1 MEQKITFVI
10 PGPAK
15 SKDRPRINR
24 QTGRVYTPNATHKYE
39 KLVKECYG
47 NRHFF
52 DEEYISVKIT
62 FKFSVPKSYSKAEYY
77 EALIGEI
84 RPKKAD
90 IDNYIKSVLDGLN
103 GVAFTDDRYICH
115 LEAEKIYTEGEAE
128 TIVEINSMKTY

>member
-1 MEQKITFVI
+1 MNVKFSI
-10 PGPAK
+10 PGPAQAK
-15 SKDRPRINR
+15 QRPRINR

-47 NRHFF
+47 DRHFF
-52 DEEYISVKIT
+52 DSQYISVKIT
-62 FKFSVPKSYSKAEYY
+62 FKFSIPKSYSKAEYY

-115 LEAEKIYTEGEAE
+115 LEAEKIYTEGEVE
-128 TIVEINSMKTY
+128 TIVEINSMKTD

>member
-1 MEQKITFVI
+1 MKVKFII
-10 PGPAK
+10 PGPAQAK
-15 SKDRPRINR
+15 QRPRINR
-24 QTGRVYTPNATHKYE
+24 QTGRVYTPNATKKKK

-52 DEEYISVKIT
+52 DEQYISVKIT
-62 FKFSVPKSYSKAEYY
+62 FKFTIPKSYSKAEYY

-128 TIVEINSMKTY
+128 TIVEINSMKTD

>member
-47 NRHFF
+47 DRYFF
-52 DEEYISVKIT
+52 DSQYISVKIT
-62 FKFSVPKSYSKAEYY
+62 FKFSIPKSYSKAEYY

-128 TIVEINSMKTY
+128 TVVEISSMKTN

>member
-1 MEQKITFVI
+1 MNVKFSI
-10 PGPAK
+10 PGPAQAK
-15 SKDRPRINR
+15 QRPRINR

-47 NRHFF
+47 DRHFF
-52 DEEYISVKIT
+52 DSQYISVKIT
-62 FKFSVPKSYSKAEYY
+62 FKFSIPKSYSKAEYY

-115 LEAEKIYTEGEAE
+115 LEAEKIYTKDEAE
-128 TIVEINSMKTY
+128 TIVEINSMKTN

>member
-1 MEQKITFVI
+1 MNVKFSI
-10 PGPAK
+10 PGPAQAK
-15 SKDRPRINR
+15 QRPRINK

-47 NRHFF
+47 DRHFF
-52 DEEYISVKIT
+52 DSQYISVKIT
-62 FKFSVPKSYSKAEYY
+62 FKFSIPKSYSKAEYY

-128 TIVEINSMKTY
+128 TVVEISSMKTN

>member
-1 MEQKITFVI
+1 MKVKFII
-10 PGPAK
+10 PGPAQAK
-15 SKDRPRINR
+15 QRPRINKK
-24 QTGRVYTPNATHKYE
+24 TGRVYTPTATRKYE
-39 KLVKECYG
+39 ELVKECYG

-52 DEEYISVKIT
+52 YEECISVKIT

-115 LEAEKIYTEGEAE
+115 LEAEKIYTEGEVE
-128 TIVEINSMKTY
+128 TVVEISSMKTN

>member
-1 MEQKITFVI
+1 MKVIFVI
-10 PGPAK
+10 PGPAQAK
-15 SKDRPRINR
+15 QRPRINR

-39 KLVKECYG
+39 KLVKESYG
-47 NRHFF
+47 DNPCFKNQF
-52 DEEYISVKIT
+52 ISVKIT
-62 FKFSVPKSYSKAEYY
+62 FKFTIPKSYTKAEYY
-77 EALIGEI
+77 EALVGDI

-128 TIVEINSMKTY
+128 TIVEINSMKTD

>member
-1 MEQKITFVI
+1 MNVKFSI
-10 PGPAK
+10 PGPAQAK
-15 SKDRPRINR
+15 QRPRINR

-47 NRHFF
+47 DRHFF
-52 DEEYISVKIT
+52 DSQYISVKIT
-62 FKFSVPKSYSKAEYY
+62 FKFSIPKSYSKAEYY

-128 TIVEINSMKTY
+128 TIVEINSMKTN

>member
-1 MEQKITFVI
+1 MKVKFII
-10 PGPAK
+10 PGPAQAK
-15 SKDRPRINR
+15 QRPRINKK
-24 QTGRVYTPNATHKYE
+24 TGRVYTPNATHKYE

-47 NRHFF
+47 DRHFF
-52 DEEYISVKIT
+52 DSQYISVKIT
-62 FKFSVPKSYSKAEYY
+62 FKFSIPKSYSKAEYY
-77 EALIGEI
+77 EALIREI

-128 TIVEINSMKTY
+128 TIVEINSMKAN

>member
-1 MEQKITFVI
+1 MNVKFSI
-10 PGPAK
+10 PGPAQAK
-15 SKDRPRINR
+15 QRPRINR

-47 NRHFF
+47 DRHFF
-52 DEEYISVKIT
+52 DSQYISVKIT

-128 TIVEINSMKTY
+128 TIVEINSMKTN

>member
-1 MEQKITFVI
+1 MKVEFII
-10 PGPAK
+10 PGPAQAK
-15 SKDRPRINR
+15 QRPRINR
-24 QTGRVYTPNATHKYE
+24 QTGRVYTPNATSKYE

-47 NRHFF
+47 DRHFF
-52 DEEYISVKIT
+52 DSQYISVKIT
-62 FKFSVPKSYSKAEYY
+62 FKFSIPKSYSKAEYY

-128 TIVEINSMKTY
+128 TIVEINSMKTN

>member
-1 MEQKITFVI
+1 MNVKFSI
-10 PGPAK
+10 PGPAQAK
-15 SKDRPRINR
+15 QRPRINR

-47 NRHFF
+47 DRHFF
-52 DEEYISVKIT
+52 DSQYISVKIT
-62 FKFSVPKSYSKAEYY
+62 FKFSIPKSYSKAEYY

-128 TIVEINSMKTY
+128 TIVEINSMKTD

>member
-1 MEQKITFVI
+1 MNVKFSI
-10 PGPAK
+10 PGPAQAK
-15 SKDRPRINR
+15 QRPRINR

-47 NRHFF
+47 DRHFF
-52 DEEYISVKIT
+52 DSQYISVKIT
-62 FKFSVPKSYSKAEYY
+62 FKFSIPKSYSKAEYY
-77 EALIGEI
+77 EALIGDI

-115 LEAEKIYTEGEAE
+115 LEAEKVYTEGEAE
-128 TIVEINSMKTY
+128 TIVEINSMKTN

>member
-1 MEQKITFVI
+1 MKVKFII
-10 PGPAK
+10 PGPAQAK
-15 SKDRPRINR
+15 QRPRINR

-47 NRHFF
+47 DRHFF
-52 DEEYISVKIT
+52 DSQYISVKIT
-62 FKFSVPKSYSKAEYY
+62 FKFSIPKSYSKAEYY

-84 RPKKAD
+84 KPKKAD

-103 GVAFTDDRYICH
+103 GVAFTDDRYIYH

-128 TIVEINSMKTY
+128 TIVEIKN

>member
-1 MEQKITFVI
+1 MKVKFII
-10 PGPAK
+10 PGPAQAK
-15 SKDRPRINR
+15 QRPRINKK
-24 QTGRVYTPNATHKYE
+24 TGRVYTPNATHKYE

-47 NRHFF
+47 DRHFF
-52 DEEYISVKIT
+52 DSQYISVKIT
-62 FKFSVPKSYSKAEYY
+62 FKFSIPKSYSKAEYY
-77 EALIGEI
+77 EALIREI

-128 TIVEINSMKTY
+128 TIVEINSMKTN

>member
-1 MEQKITFVI
+1 MNVKFSI
-10 PGPAK
+10 PGPAQAK
-15 SKDRPRINR
+15 QRPRINR

-47 NRHFF
+47 DRHFF
-52 DEEYISVKIT
+52 DNQYISVKIT
-62 FKFSVPKSYSKAEYY
+62 FKFSIPKSYSKAEYY

-128 TIVEINSMKTY
+128 TIVEINSMKTN

>member
-1 MEQKITFVI
+1 MKVKFVI
-10 PGPAK
+10 PGPAQAK
-15 SKDRPRINR
+15 QRPRINR

-47 NRHFF
+47 DRHFF
-52 DEEYISVKIT
+52 DGQYISVKIT

-115 LEAEKIYTEGEAE
+115 LEAEKIYTDGEPE
-128 TIVEINSMKTY
+128 VIVEISSMKTN

>member
-1 MEQKITFVI
+1 MNVKFII
-10 PGPAK
+10 PGPAQAK
-15 SKDRPRINR
+15 QRPRINR

-47 NRHFF
+47 DRHFF
-52 DEEYISVKIT
+52 DSQYISVKIT

-103 GVAFTDDRYICH
+103 GKAWKDDRYIYRI
-115 LEAEKIYTEGEAE
+115 EAEKIFADKDCIE
-128 TIVEINSMKTY
+128 VEIESI

>member
-1 MEQKITFVI
+1 MNVKFSI
-10 PGPAK
+10 PGPAQAK
-15 SKDRPRINR
+15 QRPRINR

-47 NRHFF
+47 DRHFF
-52 DEEYISVKIT
+52 DSQYISVKIT
-62 FKFSVPKSYSKAEYY
+62 FKFSIPKSYSKAEYY
-77 EALIGEI
+77 EALIGEK

-128 TIVEINSMKTY
+128 TIVEINSMKTN

>member
-1 MEQKITFVI
+1 MKIKFSI
-10 PGPAK
+10 PGPAQAK
-15 SKDRPRINR
+15 QRPRINR
-24 QTGRVYTPNATHKYE
+24 QTGRVYTPNATSKYE

-47 NRHFF
+47 DRHFF
-52 DEEYISVKIT
+52 DSQYISVKIT
-62 FKFSVPKSYSKAEYY
+62 FKFSIPKSYSKAEYY

-128 TIVEINSMKTY
+128 TIVEISSMKTN

>member
-1 MEQKITFVI
+1 MKVKFSI
-10 PGPAK
+10 PGPAQAK
-15 SKDRPRINR
+15 QRPRINR

-47 NRHFF
+47 DKHFF
-52 DEEYISVKIT
+52 DSQYISVKIT
-62 FKFSVPKSYSKAEYY
+62 FKFTIPKSYSKAEYY

-128 TIVEINSMKTY
+128 TIVEINSMKTN

>member
-1 MEQKITFVI
+1 MNVKFSI
-10 PGPAK
+10 PGPAQAK
-15 SKDRPRINR
+15 QRPRINR

-47 NRHFF
+47 DRHFF
-52 DEEYISVKIT
+52 DEQYISVKIT
-62 FKFSVPKSYSKAEYY
+62 FKFTIPKSYSKAEYY
-77 EALIGEI
+77 EALVGDI

-128 TIVEINSMKTY
+128 TIGEINSMKTN

>member
-1 MEQKITFVI
+1 MNVKFSI
-10 PGPAK
+10 PGPAQAK
-15 SKDRPRINR
+15 QRPRINR

-39 KLVKECYG
+39 KIVKECYG
-47 NRHFF
+47 DRHFF
-52 DEEYISVKIT
+52 DGQYISVKIT

-128 TIVEINSMKTY
+128 TIVEINSMKTN